1 MLFLKMFKK
10 LLLTLIAS
18 TFMLA
23 MPAKAQSKLPKL
35 PMDIQQPAII
45 YTYDALCGWCYG
57 FSPVMANFYEAQK
70 DKYHFYV
77 LSGGMVTGERIGPI
91 GTVAPY
97 IKKAYKDVENG
108 TGIVFGEGFLK
119 NILDKGTAVFS
130 SLKPGYAL
138 TALKKEKPE
147 MAMAFS
153 KRLQKAVY
161 SDGILV
167 DEWESYKP
175 LATEF
180 GLDPEKFVKAMQ
192 TPEIQAETEKEFAIC
207 SQLGVT
213 GFPTVFLIKDNKM
226 HRIAEGYVPKGI
238 MEGALQKIK

>member
-1 MLFLKMFKK
+1 MFKK
-10 LLLTLIAS
+10 LLLTLFACA
-18 TFMLA
+18 MVAA
-23 MPAKAQSKLPKL
+23 MPLKAQSKLPKL

-45 YTYDALCGWCYG
+45 YAYDALCGWCYG

-70 DKYHFYV
+70 GKYNFYV

-91 GTVAPY
+91 GTIAPY
-97 IKKAYKDVENG
+97 IKKAYKDVERG
-108 TGIVFGEGFLK
+108 TGIVFGEGFLN
-119 NILDKGTAVFS
+119 NILEPGKAVFS

-167 DEWESYKP
+167 DEWDSYKP
-175 LATEF
+175 LAVEF
-180 GLDPEKFVKAMQ
+180 GLDPEQFIKAMKS
-192 TPEIQAETEKEFAIC
+192 PEIQAETEKEFAVC

-226 HRIAEGYVPKGI
+226 YRIAEGYVPAGT